1 MPKHDPFISGFAC
14 LVILFIMPC
23 PVCAQ
28 GGLTPARQS
37 DLIHL
42 LKNDCGSCHGITL
55 KGSLGPSL
63 LPQAMA
69 NRHANEL
76 RAIIL
81 DGVPGTPMP
90 AWRGQFS
97 EADVT
102 FLIYLLQ
109 HGVPHE

>member
-1 MPKHDPFISGFAC
+1 MTGFMYASIAC
-14 LVILFIMPC
+14 ASLIFAPYPAFAGNV
-23 PVCAQ
+23 
-28 GGLTPARQS
+28 LTPDRKS
-37 DLIHL
+37 ELIHL

-69 NRHANEL
+69 KRSADEL

-97 EADVT
+97 KADIT
-102 FLIYLLQ
+102 FLLDLLQ

>member
-1 MPKHDPFISGFAC
+1 MSRLDLALAALALFFFIFTSYPATAGEDS
-14 LVILFIMPC
+14 
-23 PVCAQ
+23 
-28 GGLTPARQS
+28 LTPARKS
-37 DLIHL
+37 ELIHL

-63 LPQAMA
+63 LPQDLAKRSA
-69 NRHANEL
+69 GAL
-76 RAIIL
+76 RATIL

-102 FLIYLLQ
+102 FLVGLLQ

>member
-1 MPKHDPFISGFAC
+1 MPRPDLA
-14 LVILFIMPC
+14 LVGILAILFAPYS
-23 PVCAQ
+23 AFA
-28 GGLTPARQS
+28 GSTLTPVRKTE
-37 DLIHL
+37 LIHL

-63 LPQAMA
+63 LPEAMA
-69 NRHANEL
+69 KRNPGEL

-97 EADVT
+97 EADVN
-102 FLIYLLQ
+102 FLVNLLQ
-109 HGVPHE
+109 HGVPRE

>member
-1 MPKHDPFISGFAC
+1 MPRHELVLAGIAC
-14 LVILFIMPC
+14 LALLFTSSP
-23 PVCAQ
+23 AFA
-28 GGLTPARQS
+28 GGALTPARKS
-37 DLIHL
+37 ELIHL

-63 LPQAMA
+63 LPRAMLK
-69 NRHANEL
+69 RSANEL

-102 FLIYLLQ
+102 FLVALLQ
-109 HGVPHE
+109 HGIPHE

>member
-1 MPKHDPFISGFAC
+1 MSRLDLALAGFAFFF
-14 LVILFIMPC
+14 LIFTSSPSV
-23 PVCAQ
+23 AEE
-28 GGLTPARQS
+28 GSLTPARKS

-63 LPQAMA
+63 LPRDLAKRSA
-69 NRHANEL
+69 SAL

-97 EADVT
+97 EADET
-102 FLIYLLQ
+102 FLVGLLQ